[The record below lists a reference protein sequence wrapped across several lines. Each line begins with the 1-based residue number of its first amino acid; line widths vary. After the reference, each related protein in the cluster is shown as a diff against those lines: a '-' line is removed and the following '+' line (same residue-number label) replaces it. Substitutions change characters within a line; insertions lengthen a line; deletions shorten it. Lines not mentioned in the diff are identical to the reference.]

1 LLFRHVQI
9 AGRSS
14 QISAHISRAPQPA
27 RVIAIPEVSFA
38 VEAIDFA
45 GVLETSAFAKS
56 PLFELQ

>member
-1 LLFRHVQI
+1 VQI

-38 VEAIDFA
+38 VEAVDFA